1 MYVYG
6 TGINSSDGAFIAD
19 IHTNYMVMYKQ
30 KGSST
35 TSLVNSEASSDQS
48 NVTLTISGYLYWTLV
63 TTPDSA
69 DSNTNYVDAKIMG
82 PPHQVLPKYQASTST
97 STPST
102 EITEWSFFIGD
113 TTSGTTNSFNYDL
126 RDQEP
131 GGTAFSY
138 SLSYSSGTVPS
149 NETYTYSW
157 KYYAYGAN
165 IGTTYLYWY
174 SGSTLN
180 LLRSISGQQHTSSGK
195 AWNSYTEDLSSY
207 SGQTGYIVYAYKTG
221 SFWRNDPQFDEMS
234 IDINGAPT
242 DLSPDITPGLWR
254 RNTSY
259 TTSLSYPSSN
269 WDTNDIPTSTS
280 TSNKWNLDAG
290 GTPSSSTGTT
300 KDASGSTTGKY
311 LYFEGSSPNY
321 TSSNRYYWFRSKNQ
335 FTLGSV

>member
-1 MYVYG
+1 MG
-6 TGINSSDGAFIAD
+6 DASI
-19 IHTNYMVMYKQ
+19 
-30 KGSST
+30 GSSSISFSGLKSSYVAGGGT
-35 TSLVNSEASSDQS
+35 DATGNTSLKD
-48 NVTLTISGYLYWTLV
+48 G
-63 TTPDSA
+63 
-69 DSNTNYVDAKIMG
+69 NTN
-82 PPHQVLPKYQASTST
+82 
-97 STPST
+97 T
-102 EITEWSFFIGD
+102 EISLSFFRNAGLTDGSSIPNSGEISIND
-113 TTSGTTNSFNYDL
+113 DFKNKTFGTSESF
-126 RDQEP
+126 
-131 GGTAFSY
+131 
-138 SLSYSSGTVPS
+138 
-149 NETYTYSW
+149 TYSW

-180 LLRSISGQQHTSSGK
+180 LLRSISGQQHSGSGK

-234 IDINGAPT
+234 IDINGTPT

-280 TSNKWNLDAG
+280 TGNRWNLDSG
-290 GTPSSSTGTT
+290 GTPSSLTGTT

-311 LYFEGSSPNY
+311 LYFEGSYPNY
-321 TSSNRYYWFRSKNQ
+321 SSSNRYYWFRSKNQ